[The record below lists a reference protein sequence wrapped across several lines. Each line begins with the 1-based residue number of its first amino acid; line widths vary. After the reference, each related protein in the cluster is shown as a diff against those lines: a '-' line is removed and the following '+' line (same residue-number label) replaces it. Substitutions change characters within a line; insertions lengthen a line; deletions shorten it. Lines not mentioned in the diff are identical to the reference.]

1 MRKSESLIGFVLG
14 LTAATAYDANWTS
27 LDTRP
32 LPSWYD
38 DAKVG
43 IFIVGGV
50 FSVPSWGEEFG
61 GASGEWFQD
70 YWQLEKRQSYVD
82 FMAQNYPPGFTYA
95 DFAASLKYDLF
106 NATQWA
112 ELFVKSGAKYTV
124 FLTKHHDGFTL
135 WPSATSF
142 NWNSQDVGPRRDVTG
157 EITAATKAAGLH
169 AGVYH
174 SLFEWVNPLFLAD
187 QANNFTT
194 RNFVKKTM
202 GELHDLV
209 SRYEP
214 DVIWSDGDWPA
225 GDEYWQAPLEF
236 LQWLVNDSPVKDT
249 VVFNDRWGKGDSC
262 KHGSF
267 YSCQDRYNP
276 GKVQTH
282 KWENAMTL
290 DYHSWGYRRNARA
303 GDYMPLDQ
311 LLEQLVSTVAFGGN
325 ILINVGPA
333 VDGSIPV
340 IMEERL
346 VSLGAWLSVNGE
358 GVYGQAAS
366 LLHGFQ
372 SQCVCVPAPLGLAD
386 SGWCLESH
394 ATQATGRN
402 GCLLI
407 NCFRRAALWH

>member
-1 MRKSESLIGFVLG
+1 
-14 LTAATAYDANWTS
+14 
-27 LDTRP
+27 
-32 LPSWYD
+32 
-38 DAKVG
+38 
-43 IFIVGGV
+43 
-50 FSVPSWGEEFG
+50 
-61 GASGEWFQD
+61 
-70 YWQLEKRQSYVD
+70 
-82 FMAQNYPPGFTYA
+82 MAQNYPPGFTYA

-225 GDEYWQAPLEF
+225 GTAQC
-236 LQWLVNDSPVKDT
+236 DSFIAKYCSKVKRTSLSRHCSRSSWDPQDT
-249 VVFNDRWGKGDSC
+249 R
-262 KHGSF
+262 
-267 YSCQDRYNP
+267 
-276 GKVQTH
+276 
-282 KWENAMTL
+282 
-290 DYHSWGYRRNARA
+290 
-303 GDYMPLDQ
+303 
-311 LLEQLVSTVAFGGN
+311 
-325 ILINVGPA
+325 
-333 VDGSIPV
+333 
-340 IMEERL
+340 
-346 VSLGAWLSVNGE
+346 
-358 GVYGQAAS
+358 
-366 LLHGFQ
+366 
-372 SQCVCVPAPLGLAD
+372 
-386 SGWCLESH
+386 
-394 ATQATGRN
+394 
-402 GCLLI
+402 CLLLAQDGVLKDLPPLHV
-407 NCFRRAALWH
+407 NKGFSEK